1 VNPLELLDEFSKFC
15 RVDLQLAKETI
26 ERYKGIMRC
35 FLKWFPKDLR
45 QATRED
51 LRNYMLENYSD
62 SPPNSRSNII
72 RGFRCFYRSFLGS
85 PITDSFRYPR
95 APFIPK
101 EAPST
106 EKMRLFY
113 DALTKPVHKLMFLL
127 LATSGLREM
136 EILSLR
142 YEDLDI
148 SRRAIIPKNHEGST
162 KKSWCSFYSPECDQ
176 LLQDHLAF
184 KKTWQG
190 DEQLF
195 HLLPQGLRHVFEKAS
210 RKCEFKIK
218 PKDLRDWF
226 ADKMGSLGVQDRYV
240 DAFQGR
246 APKSILARHYSDFR
260 VDKMKIVY
268 ESANLRLMEG
278 ERN

>member
-1 VNPLELLDEFSKFC
+1 
-15 RVDLQLAKETI
+15 
-26 ERYKGIMRC
+26 MRC

>member
-1 VNPLELLDEFSKFC
+1 MDDESGWRVGRNPPSVLGDIHLDSPNNPLANTTTYDKSVNPLELLDDFSKFC
-15 RVDLQLAKETI
+15 RVDLQLAKETV

-35 FLKWFPKDLR
+35 FSKWFPKDLR

-51 LRNYMLENYSD
+51 LRNYMLEKYSD
-62 SPPNSRSNII
+62 CPPNSRANII

-113 DALTKPVHKLMFLL
+113 NALRKPVHKLMFLL

-136 EILSLR
+136 EILSLH

-148 SRRAIIPKNHEGST
+148 SRRAIIPKSHEGST
-162 KKSWCSFYSPECDQ
+162 KKSWCSFCSGMRSTATRSFSIQ
-176 LLQDHLAF
+176 
-184 KKTWQG
+184 
-190 DEQLF
+190 
-195 HLLPQGLRHVFEKAS
+195 
-210 RKCEFKIK
+210 
-218 PKDLRDWF
+218 RD
-226 ADKMGSLGVQDRYV
+226 
-240 DAFQGR
+240 
-246 APKSILARHYSDFR
+246 LAR
-260 VDKMKIVY
+260 K
-268 ESANLRLMEG
+268 
-278 ERN
+278 